1 MSRQYFQIDHAPEA
15 QLVEAARIK
24 RLLWGDQCD
33 TDWDVKEVKDYGQL
47 KRENNQMRRWL
58 RHGETTLDMCHT
70 HIITEINA
78 KLPDL
83 FKTKRRGSK

>member
-1 MSRQYFQIDHAPEA
+1 MSKSFNDDMNNLHQTGWIALE
-15 QLVEAARIK
+15 K
-24 RLLWGDQCD
+24 RMRR
-33 TDWDVKEVKDYGQL
+33 L